1 MIGRF
6 ETLMTSLPDTAEYE
20 ARQRAGGW
28 LRIDLDALKHNY
40 TLLKSLAGPNVAVGA
55 AVKADAYGLGV
66 ERVAPALYRAGCRRF
81 FVATVEEGLS
91 LRPLL
96 PQDAA
101 LCVLNG
107 PTPGS
112 EALIRAQ
119 NLTPVLN
126 SLDQLRRWAALCL
139 AELGPT
145 SCLVQLDSGMSRF
158 GLSEADIDVAVA
170 DNLLA
175 GLDVSHVMSHLAC
188 ADDASSPRNE
198 GQRLRFEALRRKLPS
213 SLPASLAASSGIFL
227 GEAYHFDLVRPGYAL
242 YGGNPTPDR
251 PNPMRAVVT
260 LLAGMVQDR
269 WIPPGVAVGYSAR
282 FVAEAP
288 TRIATLSV
296 GYADGFHRRAGGLA
310 SAVLPDSPDIALPV
324 VGRISMDC
332 MALDLTALGDRPLPP
347 GTGFELI
354 GPHRPLD
361 DLAAALDT
369 IGYELLTGLG
379 TRFHREYIES
389 SS

>member
-1 MIGRF
+1 
-6 ETLMTSLPDTAEYE
+6 MTSLPDTAENE
-20 ARQRAGGW
+20 ARERAGGW

-40 TLLKSLAGPNVAVGA
+40 TLLKSLVGPDVAVGA

-91 LRPLL
+91 LRPVL

-101 LCVLNG
+101 LCILNG

-112 EALIRAQ
+112 EALLQARR
-119 NLTPVLN
+119 LTPVLN
-126 SLDQLRRWAALCL
+126 SLDQVRRWSALCR
-139 AELGPT
+139 GSFDRST
-145 SCLVQLDSGMSRF
+145 CLLQLDSGMSRF
-158 GLSEADIDVAVA
+158 GLSGADLDILCAED
-170 DNLLA
+170 LLA
-175 GLDVSHVMSHLAC
+175 GLDVTHVMSHLAC
-188 ADDASSPRNE
+188 ADDAASPRNE
-198 GQRLRFEALRRKLPS
+198 GQRLRFEALRRKLPAT
-213 SLPASLAASSGIFL
+213 LPASLAASSGVFL
-227 GEAYHFDLVRPGYAL
+227 GSAYHFDLVRPGYAL
-242 YGGNPTPDR
+242 YGGNPSPER
-251 PNPMRAVVT
+251 PNPMRPVVT

-269 WIPPGVAVGYSAR
+269 WIDPEVAVGYSAR
-282 FVAEAP
+282 FVADAP

-310 SAVLPDSPDIALPV
+310 SAVLPDCPDIALPI